1 MSSCDAWI
9 QFVTPGDVKALK
21 TRLQAYVVP
30 LEAAVAQCPKIDPAT
45 RGAWEAFATS
55 WRDYRA
61 TEEHFLTAGSEFTTG
76 CEYERAIT
84 GWQQT
89 IAGLACN
96 VAGPPLASPGG
107 GSADDS
113 STKRTVRTVA
123 VAAGVVA
130 VAIALRGIT
139 R

>member
-1 MSSCDAWI
+1 
-9 QFVTPGDVKALK
+9 
-21 TRLQAYVVP
+21 
-30 LEAAVAQCPKIDPAT
+30 VAQCPKIDQPT
-45 RGAWEAFATS
+45 RDAWDAFSKA

-76 CEYERAIT
+76 CEYEHAIT

-89 IAGLACN
+89 IAGLACG
-96 VAGPPLASPGG
+96 VAGPHLDTPGTRTE
-107 GSADDS
+107 DT

-123 VAAGVVA
+123 IAAGVVA
-130 VAIALRGIT
+130 VALALRGFT